1 MFVLK
6 LWKLFQIDTNFLNMN
21 SRIWYMYSIFWK
33 EINIYAVSNR
43 LFNRITGVPVTWVCR
58 WGDWPRTCRWTWR
71 RGSRS
76 GLNTVQLVYVYL
88 VLVTTGD
95 SAIIAR
101 NGGLNKQSEKREAS
115 TNKWIS
121 LFVIKVS
128 ENQSRCCLPSPPV
141 TSAHVE

>member
-76 GLNTVQLVYVYL
+76 GLDTVQLVYTWYWL
-88 VLVTTGD
+88 PL
-95 SAIIAR
+95 AILR
-101 NGGLNKQSEKREAS
+101 LLQEMEAS
-115 TNKWIS
+115 INKVRKGLTQNKWIS
-121 LFVIKVS
+121 LSVIKVS
-128 ENQSRCCLPSPPV
+128 ENQSRCCLPSPPL

>member
-58 WGDWPRTCRWTWR
+58 
-71 RGSRS
+71 
-76 GLNTVQLVYVYL
+76 
-88 VLVTTGD
+88 
-95 SAIIAR
+95 
-101 NGGLNKQSEKREAS
+101 
-115 TNKWIS
+115 
-121 LFVIKVS
+121 
-128 ENQSRCCLPSPPV
+128 
-141 TSAHVE
+141 